1 MHRAAT
7 RQHVV
12 PIATL
17 ARVTKPRPFRFGVQA
32 STAPSSSAWADLARR
47 TEDLGYAVLTM
58 PDHFTDQLA
67 PVPAMTVAASV
78 TTTLRVCALVFDNDY
93 KHPVVLAKELAT
105 MDVLSDGRVDIG
117 LGAGWMRSDYDQAG
131 MQYDTPGVRIDRFV
145 EGLKVIRGCMADGAF
160 SFTGSHYKITDYNGL
175 PKPLQKPCPPVIIG
189 AGGKRMLG
197 IAAREA
203 DIVGIN
209 PSLTPGFVGPEVI
222 ADMSSASVAQKIA
235 VVKEKA
241 GDRFSDIELNIR
253 TFLVN
258 VTDDGLGAREKLA
271 KGMGVDAALIHD
283 SPFALIGPPNELIET
298 LQRRREQ
305 FGLSYVI
312 VGGDDVESFAPV
324 VAALAGK

>member
-1 MHRAAT
+1 
-7 RQHVV
+7 
-12 PIATL
+12 
-17 ARVTKPRPFRFGVQA
+17 
-32 STAPSSSAWADLARR
+32 
-47 TEDLGYAVLTM
+47 
-58 PDHFTDQLA
+58 
-67 PVPAMTVAASV
+67 MTVAASV
-78 TTTLRVCALVFDNDY
+78 TKNLRVCALVFDNDY

-105 MDVLSDGRVDIG
+105 MDVLSDGRIDIG
-117 LGAGWMRSDYDQAG
+117 IGAGWMRSDYDQAG
-131 MQYDTPGVRIDRFV
+131 MQYDSPGVRIDRFV
-145 EGLKVIRGCMADGAF
+145 EGLQVIRGCMADGAF
-160 SFTGSHYKITDYNGL
+160 SFTGTHYKITDYNGL
-175 PKPLQKPCPPVIIG
+175 PKPLQKPCPPVLIG

-235 VVKEKA
+235 IVKEKA
-241 GDRFSDIELNIR
+241 GARFDNIELNIR

-258 VTDDGLGAREKLA
+258 VTDDGKAAREKLA

-298 LQRRREQ
+298 LKKRREQ

>member
-1 MHRAAT
+1 MPFT
-7 RQHVV
+7 LL
-12 PIATL
+12 ATL
-17 ARVTKPRPFRFGVQA
+17 SQVTNHRPFRFGVQA
-32 STAPSSSAWADLARR
+32 STAPSGKAWADLARR

-67 PVPAMTVAASV
+67 PVPAMTVAAHV
-78 TTTLRVCALVFDNDY
+78 TKNLRVCALVFDNDY

-105 MDVLSDGRVDIG
+105 MDVLSDGRIDIG
-117 LGAGWMRSDYDQAG
+117 IGAGWMRTDYDQAG

-160 SFTGSHYKITDYNGL
+160 SFTGTHYNITDYNGL
-175 PKPLQKPCPPVIIG
+175 PKPLQRPCPPILIG

-209 PSLTPGFVGPEVI
+209 PSLAPGAVGPEVI
-222 ADMSSASVAQKIA
+222 ADMSSQAVSEKIA
-235 VVKEKA
+235 IVREKA
-241 GDRFSDIELNIR
+241 GTRFNDIELNIR

-258 VTDDGLGAREKLA
+258 VTEDGKAAREKLA
-271 KGMGVDAALIHD
+271 TGMGVDAALIHD
-283 SPFALIGPPNELIET
+283 SPFALIGSPNELIDT
-298 LQRRREQ
+298 LIARREK

-312 VGGDDVESFAPV
+312 VGGDDVEPFAPV

>member
-1 MHRAAT
+1 MLRGGT
-7 RQHVV
+7 VRTVSTQH
-12 PIATL
+12 
-17 ARVTKPRPFRFGVQA
+17 RPFRFGIQA
-32 STAPSSSAWADLARR
+32 AKPPTNVTWQQLARR
-47 TEDLGYAVLTM
+47 AEALGYATLTM
-58 PDHFTDQLA
+58 PDHFNDQFA
-67 PVPAMTVAASV
+67 PIPAMTSALEV
-78 TTTLRVCALVFDNDY
+78 TSSLRVCALVFDNDY

-117 LGAGWMRSDYDQAG
+117 IGAGWMRTDYDQAG
-131 MQYDTPGVRIDRFV
+131 MQYDSPGVRIDRFV

-160 SFTGSHYKITDYNGL
+160 SFTGTHYKITEYNGL
-175 PKPLQKPCPPVIIG
+175 PKPLQKPCPPVLIG

-241 GDRFSDIELNIR
+241 GARFDKIELNIR

-258 VTDDGLGAREKLA
+258 VTDDGKGAREKLA

-298 LQRRREQ
+298 LQKRRE
-305 FGLSYVI
+305 VCRT
-312 VGGDDVESFAPV
+312 
-324 VAALAGK
+324 